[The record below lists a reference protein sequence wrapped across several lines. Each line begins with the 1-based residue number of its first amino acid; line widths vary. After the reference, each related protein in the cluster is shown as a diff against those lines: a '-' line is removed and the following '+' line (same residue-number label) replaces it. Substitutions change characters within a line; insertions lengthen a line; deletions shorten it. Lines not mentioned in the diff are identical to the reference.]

1 MIISWLTHSVE
12 ADIAKGIIHAKT
24 AHQVWVDLHDQFSQK
39 NAPAI
44 FQIQNSIATMSQGT
58 MALSTYFT
66 KLKALWDELEAYRT
80 PFTCN
85 QRQIHIDQR
94 EEDKLM
100 QLLMGLNQSYKTV
113 RSNILMMSP
122 LPNVRQAYSLLVQE
136 EMQRQVTS
144 EPTEKISIASAVQ
157 KKTIYSKFAKDKK
170 CEHCNKSGHTI
181 NECRILKFHCN
192 FCDRRGHTE
201 DRCRQ
206 KNNSG
211 RTRQDNQ
218 HNNRGYRSSAN
229 MADVSQLN
237 TEEQSP
243 NSIPNFSSEQL
254 RQIAQALS
262 AINHHPSGNSDNH
275 VNVAGLGYGEDDWLG

>member
-1 MIISWLTHSVE
+1 
-12 ADIAKGIIHAKT
+12 
-24 AHQVWVDLHDQFSQK
+24 
-39 NAPAI
+39 
-44 FQIQNSIATMSQGT
+44 
-58 MALSTYFT
+58 
-66 KLKALWDELEAYRT
+66 
-80 PFTCN
+80 
-85 QRQIHIDQR
+85 
-94 EEDKLM
+94 M

-144 EPTEKISIASAVQ
+144 EPTENFSIASAVQ